1 MLRELEIVPLR
12 CENGQLIIGAPDAI
26 PERVLEAL
34 GQYTS
39 LTIRAAL
46 ITRSNY
52 EAIRARCLPEL
63 RAAGD

>member
-1 MLRELEIVPLR
+1 VPLR
-12 CENGQLIIGAPDAI
+12 CDHGQLIIGTPEAI

-34 GQYTS
+34 DQYTK
-39 LTIRAAL
+39 LAIRPAL

-63 RAAGD
+63 RDAGD